1 MEQEINDWASE
12 LNFVQV
18 SLDKYPPDIFII
30 LCFVIYLQ
38 LVEELDGGEH
48 AAVRVGAATTNLQ
61 MLNWS
66 NK

>member
-12 LNFVQV
+12 LNFIQV
-18 SLDKYPPDIFII
+18 SMEYIRVSPLYYDY
-30 LCFVIYLQ
+30 VHLQ
-38 LVEELDGGEH
+38 LTEELEGGKH